1 MDIILKKPVVVRTPE
16 DVINRLSSLVDWAQ
30 MYPSD
35 TGTFAE
41 IKRILRIEL
50 PQAVDQYA
58 LAQAE
63 VVIGKD
69 NQRA

>member
-16 DVINRLSSLVDWAQ
+16 DVINRLTSLVDWAQ
-30 MYPSD
+30 MYPND
-35 TGTFAE
+35 TSTFAE
-41 IKRILRIEL
+41 IKRILRNEL

-63 VVIGKD
+63 VGIGKD
-69 NQRA
+69 HQRA